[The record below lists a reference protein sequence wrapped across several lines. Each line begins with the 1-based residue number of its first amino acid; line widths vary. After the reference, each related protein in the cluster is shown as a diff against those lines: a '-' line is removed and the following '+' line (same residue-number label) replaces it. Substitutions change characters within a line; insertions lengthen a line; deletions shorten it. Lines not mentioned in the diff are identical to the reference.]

1 MHSFACFGCVLD
13 CVTCKSVQFAPKLPM
28 THEIEQLM
36 QKLRLPGMRAA
47 YEGII
52 STKNLNSTGNDEL
65 LNLILQVEWDERE
78 NSNRRLQNAK
88 FRIRASIEEI
98 YFFTPRGL
106 DKTQLL
112 RFDDGSSLKHGENIL
127 ITGLTGVGKSY
138 IATALGHLACQVGF
152 KVNYFIA
159 QKLFAMLRMS
169 KADESY
175 IRQTKR
181 LEKQD
186 LLIIDDF
193 GMQPLNE
200 MSRMMLLE
208 IIEDRHQNSLTII
221 ASQLPVEKWY
231 DVIGESTV
239 ADAIL
244 DRLVHTSHRI
254 ELSGESMRKKK
265 RI

>member
-1 MHSFACFGCVLD
+1 ML
-13 CVTCKSVQFAPKLPM
+13 M
-28 THEIEQLM
+28 THEIQQMM
-36 QKLRLPGMRAA
+36 QSLRLPGMRAA
-47 YEGII
+47 YEGLV
-52 STKNLNSTGNDEL
+52 STKNLQSIGNDEL
-65 LNLILQVEWDERE
+65 LNFLLQAEWDERE
-78 NSNRRLQNAK
+78 NSKVSRRLQNAK
-88 FRIRASIEEI
+88 FRMRASIEEI
-98 YFFTPRGL
+98 DFLTPRGL

-112 RFDDGSSLKHGENIL
+112 RFTDGSFVKHAENIL
-127 ITGLTGVGKSY
+127 ITGQTGVGKSY
-138 IATALGHLACQVGF
+138 IASALGHHACGLGY
-152 KVNYFIA
+152 KVCYFIG
-159 QKLFAMLRMS
+159 QKLFLMLKMS

-175 IRQTKR
+175 LRQIKR

-193 GMQPLNE
+193 GMQPLDE

-208 IIEDRHQNSLTII
+208 IIEDRHQKSSTII

-231 DVIGESTV
+231 DIIGESTV

-265 RI
+265 KV

>member
-1 MHSFACFGCVLD
+1 M
-13 CVTCKSVQFAPKLPM
+13 
-28 THEIEQLM
+28 
-36 QKLRLPGMRAA
+36 
-47 YEGII
+47 
-52 STKNLNSTGNDEL
+52 
-65 LNLILQVEWDERE
+65 
-78 NSNRRLQNAK
+78 QNAK
-88 FRIRASIEEI
+88 FRMRASMEEI
-98 YFFTPRGL
+98 DFFIPRGI

-112 RFDDGSSLKHGENIL
+112 RFTDGSFLKHAENIL

-138 IATALGHLACQVGF
+138 IATVLGHLACQQGY

-159 QKLFAMLRMS
+159 QKLFSMLRMS

-175 IRQTKR
+175 IRQVKR

-193 GMQPLNE
+193 GMQPLDE
-200 MSRMMLLE
+200 MARMMLLE
-208 IIEDRHQNSLTII
+208 IIEDRHQKSSTII
-221 ASQLPVEKWY
+221 ASQLPVDKWY

-265 RI
+265 KV

>member
-1 MHSFACFGCVLD
+1 
-13 CVTCKSVQFAPKLPM
+13 M
-28 THEIEQLM
+28 THEIQQLM
-36 QKLRLPGMRAA
+36 QSLRLPGMRAA

-52 STKNLNSTGNDEL
+52 TTKNLHSIGNDEL
-65 LNLILQVEWDERE
+65 LNLLLQAEWDERE
-78 NSNRRLQNAK
+78 NSKANRRLQNAK
-88 FRIRASIEEI
+88 FRMHASMEEI
-98 YFFTPRGL
+98 DFIAQRGL
-106 DKTQLL
+106 DKTRLL
-112 RFDDGSSLKHGENIL
+112 RFTDCSFLKHAENIL
-127 ITGLTGVGKSY
+127 ITGQTGVGKSY
-138 IATALGHLACQVGF
+138 IASALGHLACQQGY

-159 QKLFAMLRMS
+159 QKLFATLRMS
-169 KADESY
+169 RADESY
-175 IRQTKR
+175 LRQVKR

-193 GMQPLNE
+193 GMQPLDE

-208 IIEDRHQNSLTII
+208 IIEDRHQKSSTII

-265 RI
+265 KV

>member
-1 MHSFACFGCVLD
+1 
-13 CVTCKSVQFAPKLPM
+13 
-28 THEIEQLM
+28 M
-36 QKLRLPGMRAA
+36 QSLRLPGMRAA

-52 STKNLNSTGNDEL
+52 TTKNLHSIGNDEL
-65 LNLILQVEWDERE
+65 LNLLLQAEWDERE
-78 NSNRRLQNAK
+78 NSKANRRLQNAK
-88 FRIRASIEEI
+88 FRMRASMEEI
-98 YFFTPRGL
+98 DFIAQRGL
-106 DKTQLL
+106 DKTRLL
-112 RFDDGSSLKHGENIL
+112 RFTDCGFLKHAENIL
-127 ITGLTGVGKSY
+127 ITGQTGVGKSY
-138 IATALGHLACQVGF
+138 IASALGHLACQQGY

-159 QKLFAMLRMS
+159 QTLFTTLRMS
-169 KADESY
+169 RADESY
-175 IRQTKR
+175 LRQVKR

-193 GMQPLNE
+193 GMQPLDE

-208 IIEDRHQNSLTII
+208 IIEDRHQKSSTII

-265 RI
+265 KV

>member
-1 MHSFACFGCVLD
+1 
-13 CVTCKSVQFAPKLPM
+13 
-28 THEIEQLM
+28 
-36 QKLRLPGMRAA
+36 
-47 YEGII
+47 
-52 STKNLNSTGNDEL
+52 
-65 LNLILQVEWDERE
+65 
-78 NSNRRLQNAK
+78 
-88 FRIRASIEEI
+88 
-98 YFFTPRGL
+98 
-106 DKTQLL
+106 
-112 RFDDGSSLKHGENIL
+112 
-127 ITGLTGVGKSY
+127 
-138 IATALGHLACQVGF
+138 
-152 KVNYFIA
+152 
-159 QKLFAMLRMS
+159 MS

-193 GMQPLNE
+193 GMQPLDE

-208 IIEDRHQNSLTII
+208 IIEDRHQNSSTII
-221 ASQLPVEKWY
+221 ASQLPVQKWY

-265 RI
+265 KI

>member
-1 MHSFACFGCVLD
+1 M
-13 CVTCKSVQFAPKLPM
+13 
-28 THEIEQLM
+28 M
-36 QKLRLPGMRAA
+36 QSLRLSGMRAA

-52 STKNLNSTGNDEL
+52 STKNLQSIGNDEL
-65 LNLILQVEWDERE
+65 LNLLLQAEWDERE
-78 NSNRRLQNAK
+78 NSQANRRLQNAR
-88 FRIRASIEEI
+88 FMRASMEKID
-98 YFFTPRGL
+98 FFTPRGL

-112 RFDDGSSLKHGENIL
+112 RFTDGSFLKHGENIL
-127 ITGLTGVGKSY
+127 ITGQTGVGKSY
-138 IATALGHLACQVGF
+138 IASALGHLACQLGYR
-152 KVNYFIA
+152 VNYFIA

-169 KADESY
+169 RADESY
-175 IRQTKR
+175 ISQIKK

-193 GMQPLNE
+193 GMQPLDEN
-200 MSRMMLLE
+200 SRMMLLE
-208 IIEDRHQNSLTII
+208 IIEDRHQKGSTII
-221 ASQLPVEKWY
+221 ASHLPVERWY

-265 RI
+265 KI

>member
-1 MHSFACFGCVLD
+1 
-13 CVTCKSVQFAPKLPM
+13 M
-28 THEIEQLM
+28 THEIQHLM
-36 QKLRLPGMRAA
+36 QSLRLPGMRAA
-47 YEGII
+47 YEGVIT
-52 STKNLNSTGNDEL
+52 TKNLHSIGNDEL
-65 LNLILQVEWDERE
+65 LNLLLQAEWDERE
-78 NSNRRLQNAK
+78 SSKANRRLQNAK
-88 FRIRASIEEI
+88 FRMHASMEEI
-98 YFFTPRGL
+98 DFIAPRGL
-106 DKTQLL
+106 DKTRLL
-112 RFDDGSSLKHGENIL
+112 RFTDGSFLKRAENIL
-127 ITGLTGVGKSY
+127 ITGQTGVGKSY
-138 IATALGHLACQVGF
+138 IASAFGHLACQLGY

-175 IRQTKR
+175 IRQVKR
-181 LEKQD
+181 LENQD

-193 GMQPLNE
+193 GMQPLDE

-208 IIEDRHQNSLTII
+208 IIEDRHQKNSTII

-265 RI
+265 KV

>member
-1 MHSFACFGCVLD
+1 
-13 CVTCKSVQFAPKLPM
+13 
-28 THEIEQLM
+28 
-36 QKLRLPGMRAA
+36 MRAA

-52 STKNLNSTGNDEL
+52 TTKNLHSIGNDEL
-65 LNLILQVEWDERE
+65 LNLLLQAEWDERE
-78 NSNRRLQNAK
+78 NSKANRRLQNAK
-88 FRIRASIEEI
+88 FRMHASMEEI
-98 YFFTPRGL
+98 DFIAQRGL
-106 DKTQLL
+106 DKTRLL
-112 RFDDGSSLKHGENIL
+112 RFTDCNFLKHAENIL
-127 ITGLTGVGKSY
+127 ITGQTGVGKSY
-138 IATALGHLACQVGF
+138 IASALGHLACQQGY

-159 QKLFAMLRMS
+159 QKLFATLRMS

-175 IRQTKR
+175 LRQVKR

-193 GMQPLNE
+193 GMQPLEE

-208 IIEDRHQNSLTII
+208 IIEDRHQKSSTII

-265 RI
+265 KV